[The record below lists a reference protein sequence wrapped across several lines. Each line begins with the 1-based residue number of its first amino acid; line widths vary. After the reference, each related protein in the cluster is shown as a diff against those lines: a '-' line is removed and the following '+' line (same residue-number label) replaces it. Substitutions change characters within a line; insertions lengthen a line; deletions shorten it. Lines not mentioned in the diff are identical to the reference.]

1 MNQFLPRLIYFEK
14 NNILKLSR
22 YIKNKHK
29 NFNLIRFSFTKVD
42 MFSNLKGHGF
52 NKGLLL
58 YRNEIINKLLLILK
72 DKVKIFNEIYIFCY
86 NYNGIA
92 ISKALIENGYSVKG
106 FLDNNKLLR
115 KNRILGLKVYSPI
128 MVNTYFSYKKYRK
141 IRTNFFVSNF

>member
-1 MNQFLPRLIYFEK
+1 
-14 NNILKLSR
+14 
-22 YIKNKHK
+22 
-29 NFNLIRFSFTKVD
+29 

-115 KNRILGLKVYSPI
+115 KNRILGLKVYSPNI
-128 MVNTYFSYKKYRK
+128 LRAKSINSKSNIFVIICNQFVRNINNISKQLQAIGIKKKQIIYKY
-141 IRTNFFVSNF
+141 T